1 MILTDNEVAN
11 AMKDIDD
18 SGDNNVAFDEMLD
31 WLRTKGVWDEAK
43 VGLP

>member
-1 MILTDNEVAN
+1 MSDKEVGN

-18 SGDNNVAFDEMLD
+18 SGDNNVAFDEMLE
-31 WLRTKGVWDEAK
+31 WLKNKGVWDPDK